1 MEKQKELL
9 TIDEAIFHC
18 QGRAKA
24 DCSECAREHEQL
36 SKWLEELRKY
46 RDLEEQ
52 GLLLRLPCKVGDTV
66 YTNVRAVGW
75 HMREKNK
82 PYKAEIAFIGINGK
96 DNFVNVVLGNGN
108 MLQFKFS
115 DFGKTIFLTREEA
128 EAALEKMNNNNLQKE
143 N

>member
-1 MEKQKELL
+1 MERL
-9 TIDEAIFHC
+9 TEREPYWLGEEFWTYEMEPTDEEIEAVYE
-18 QGRAKA
+18 K
-24 DCSECAREHEQL
+24 
-36 SKWLEELRKY
+36 LRHY
-46 RDLEEQ
+46 ENLEEQ

-96 DNFVNVVLGNGN
+96 DNFVNVVLENGN

-115 DFGKTIFLTREEA
+115 DFGKTVFLTMEEA
-128 EAALEKMNNNNLQKE
+128 EKE
-143 N
+143 LKTESAKKCSGLHGRT